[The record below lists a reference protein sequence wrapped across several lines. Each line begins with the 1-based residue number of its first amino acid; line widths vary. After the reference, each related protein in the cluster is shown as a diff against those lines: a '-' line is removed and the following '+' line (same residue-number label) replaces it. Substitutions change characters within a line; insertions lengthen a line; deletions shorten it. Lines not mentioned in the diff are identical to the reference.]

1 VVGAAVPAVQE
12 GAERSPI
19 ALAAN
24 SAVERLQQLD
34 AAQSTVARLAT
45 RLVELDDEIG
55 RTEAAVKAEAA
66 AKAAARATE
75 RRTGATAVKPVTMP
89 APTAARPA
97 TREVLSG
104 TGPTSGTAL
113 AAPTTAVRGTAAT
126 PAPGPR
132 VPPAVTLAGLRV
144 ARAALLSQQIEA
156 GVVAHAAELGHDV
169 ARRDLA
175 GAVSKGLGGVD
186 PVALDQAWTA
196 ADSRRLGVMYT
207 ALSQVGDPYVFDTAG
222 PAQFDCSGLTLYAWQ
237 TIGVRLAH
245 YSFTQRAQTPV
256 ADPSRL
262 QPGDLIFNLRP
273 TGGHVMLSLGLGQLM
288 VHAPAPGRTV
298 TVSRWHRATGF
309 GSPLATPEV
318 SSAPLPTATGAGT
331 TTGTAPAL
339 QRSGGTTPLLPATT
353 AATTSGSATSI
364 GAAATSSAEVPVDE
378 ATRRV
383 AARYGMDPALL
394 QAVSEQERAE
404 PSAIR
409 TAGAPEPIRLRSDLL
424 AKLGADAADPASV
437 LDAAARYLVTA
448 TTDLGDLATALAA
461 LQVGAGP
468 ATAGTWPAPV
478 RTRVD
483 AVLARADELH
493 QVHRLAL
500 TPAQVERTITILTS
514 GWAIRQQMR

>member
-1 VVGAAVPAVQE
+1 MVGTAVPAVQE
-12 GAERSPI
+12 AAERSPI
-19 ALAAN
+19 AVAAN
-24 SAVERLQQLD
+24 SAAERLQQLD

-55 RTEAAVKAEAA
+55 RTEAAVEAEAA
-66 AKAAARATE
+66 AQAVARATQ
-75 RRTGATAVKPVTMP
+75 RRTGATAVKPATTP

-97 TREVLSG
+97 TRKVLSG
-104 TGPTSGTAL
+104 IVPTSGTAS
-113 AAPTTAVRGTAAT
+113 AAPTTAVRHTAAT
-126 PAPGPR
+126 PAPR
-132 VPPAVTLAGLRV
+132 VPRAVMLAGLRA
-144 ARAALLSQQIEA
+144 ARKALLNQQIEA
-156 GVVAHAAELGHDV
+156 GVVAHAAELGHDT

-175 GAVSKGLGGVD
+175 EAVSNSLGGVD
-186 PVALDQAWTA
+186 PVALDQAWTD
-196 ADSRRLGVMYT
+196 ADSQRLGVMYT

-222 PAQFDCSGLTLYAWQ
+222 PTQFDCSGLTLYAWQ

-256 ADPSRL
+256 ADPTRL

-288 VHAPAPGRTV
+288 VHAPAPGKTV

-318 SSAPLPTATGAGT
+318 PSAPVPAAPGTGIT
-331 TTGTAPAL
+331 TSTAPAL
-339 QRSGGTTPLLPATT
+339 HRSGGTTNRLPATSPSR
-353 AATTSGSATSI
+353 TSGPAASL

-383 AARYGMDPALL
+383 AARYGMDAALL
-394 QAVSEQERAE
+394 RAVSEQERAAS
-404 PSAIR
+404 SAVPA
-409 TAGAPEPIRLRSDLL
+409 AGAPEPIQLRSDLL
-424 AKLGADAADPASV
+424 AELGAEPADPASV

-448 TTDLGDLATALAA
+448 TTDLGDVATALAA
-461 LQVGAGP
+461 LQIGAGP

-478 RTRVD
+478 RARVD

-493 QVHRLAL
+493 QVRPLAL
-500 TPAQVERTITILTS
+500 TPAQMQRTITFLTS